1 MGELILMGVNPKT
14 LEKAKQTNSETYE
27 EKQERMER
35 ERREANERVLKQY
48 RIKSKTDK

>member
-1 MGELILMGVNPKT
+1 MGELILMTVNPKT
-14 LEKAKQTNSETYE
+14 LEKAKQANSETYE

-35 ERREANERVLKQY
+35 ERKEANARVLREY